1 MFSTM
6 YRIALM
12 LFVIFGLV
20 SSKAQIPS
28 HVPTTNLIGYWPLNG
43 NAQNQAS
50 GSHHGTVVNA
60 VPTTNRFGQSGSA
73 YELNG
78 INAYLTLPASVMSQ
92 VSGAY
97 TAAIWLFLDTTFVH
111 RGVGYELMAD
121 RDQSTWLYRFRMG
134 YGYDNAPVHFR
145 DSSYF
150 DRIVSGNFVPRIAAP
165 APLVDGWTHFAFV
178 YHPESN
184 GTMMA
189 YINGVLA
196 NRLTNVGTV
205 SGNRQINVGRA
216 LWPGSGSAGGA
227 YVKGKVD
234 DIGVWNRA
242 LNELEV
248 MQLATSCAVNFT
260 SMPSPQ
266 SSPPGGTVQFGFTG
280 QRFRQFQWQ
289 MDTTNSSNFFP
300 IFNNAHFQGVDSNV
314 LVVSNIPASFNRAR
328 FRCVFN
334 DSICVA
340 FTPPVRL
347 TIGCGG
353 SLTTNAPQSTARL
366 PNDSAVFSVG
376 SARPNHV
383 YQWQVNTGT
392 GWTMLSN
399 FGQFAGATSPRLVV
413 NNVSLTNHGQRFRCL
428 INAFG
433 CADTTAEATLQV
445 LCLPRN
451 LNGPF
456 AQFLTVGQQAIFRVD
471 SFAGANYNW
480 QRNVGFGYQSLSNG
494 GNIQGANTR
503 TLVVNNVQWADNN
516 SGFRCIVRQ
525 DHCGDTS
532 GAAILQIVGGVSV
545 LENQLNSWK
554 MYPNP
559 AKNELFVERQQAT
572 APAVLRV
579 HNSLGQMVLQQE
591 ITDQI
596 FRLSTQGW
604 SEGIY
609 LVEWEGQSQRLLIAR

>member
-1 MFSTM
+1 MFLTM
-6 YRIALM
+6 CRIALV
-12 LFVIFGLV
+12 LFVIFGLGNAI
-20 SSKAQIPS
+20 AQIPS
-28 HVPTTNLIGYWPLNG
+28 HVPTTNLIGYWPLDG

-60 VPTTNRFGQSGSA
+60 VPTTNRFGLSGSA

-121 RDQSTWLYRFRMG
+121 RDQSTWLYCFRIG

-178 YHPESN
+178 YHPDSN

-205 SGNRQINVGRA
+205 SGSRQINVGRA
-216 LWPGSGSAGGA
+216 LWPGSGAVGGA

-234 DIGVWNRA
+234 DIGIWNRA
-242 LNELEV
+242 LNEQEV

-266 SSPPGGTVQFGFTG
+266 SAPPGGTVQFGFTG
-280 QRFRQFQWQ
+280 QRFQQFQWQ
-289 MDTTNSSNFFP
+289 MDTTNSGNFFAL
-300 IFNNAHFQGVDSNV
+300 FNNANFQGVDSNV
-314 LVVSNIPASFNRAR
+314 LVVSNIPASFNGAR

-353 SLTTNAPQSTARL
+353 SLTTTAPQSTSRL
-366 PNDSAVFSVG
+366 PSDSAVFSVG

-383 YQWQVNTGT
+383 YQWQINTGT

-399 FGQFAGATSPRLVV
+399 FGQFAGVTSPRLVV
-413 NNVSLTNHGQRFRCL
+413 YNLSLNNHGQRFRCL

-471 SFAGANYNW
+471 SFASANYNW
-480 QRNVGFGYQSLSNG
+480 QRNVGFGYQNLSNG
-494 GNIQGANTR
+494 GSVQGANTR
-503 TLVVNNVQWADNN
+503 TLVINNVQWADNF
-516 SGFRCIVRQ
+516 SGFRCIVTQ
-525 DHCGDTS
+525 GHCGDTS

-545 LENQLNSWK
+545 LENQLNTWK

-572 APAVLRV
+572 SPAVLRV
-579 HNSLGQMVLQQE
+579 RNSLGQMVLQQE

>member
-6 YRIALM
+6 YRIAIAFFM
-12 LFVIFGLV
+12 IFGLGNV
-20 SSKAQIPS
+20 AAQIPS
-28 HVPTTNLIGYWPLNG
+28 HVPTSNLIGYWPFNG

-60 VPTTNRFGQSGSA
+60 VPTTDRFGQSGSA

-78 INAYLTLPASVMSQ
+78 INAYLTLPSTVMAQ
-92 VSGAY
+92 VTGAY

-111 RGVGYELMAD
+111 RGLGYELMAD
-121 RDQSTWLYRFRMG
+121 RDQSTWLYRFRIG
-134 YGYDNAPVHFR
+134 YGYDNPPAHFR

-150 DRIVSGNFVPRIAAP
+150 DRIVAGNFQPRLAAP

-178 YHPESN
+178 YHPDNN

-189 YINGVLA
+189 YVNGVLA
-196 NRLTNVGTV
+196 NRSTNVGSV
-205 SGNRQINVGRA
+205 SGSRQINVGRA
-216 LWPGSGSAGGA
+216 LWPGSGSVGGA

-234 DIGVWNRA
+234 DIGIWNRA

-248 MQLATSCAVNFT
+248 MQLATSCTVNFT
-260 SMPSPQ
+260 SMPSAQ
-266 SSPPGGTVQFGFTG
+266 SAPPGGTVQFGFTG
-280 QRFRQFQWQ
+280 QRFQQFQWQ
-289 MDTTNSSNFFP
+289 IDSTNTGNFYAL
-300 IFNNAHFQGVDSNV
+300 FNNANVQGADSNV
-314 LVVSNIPASFNRAR
+314 LVLSNVPATINGAR

-353 SLTTNAPQSTARL
+353 SLTTNAPQSTSRL

-376 SARPNHV
+376 SARLNHV
-383 YQWQVNTGT
+383 YQWQINTGT

-399 FGQFAGATSPRLVV
+399 FGQFSGVSTPRLVV
-413 NNVSLTNHGQRFRCL
+413 YNLSLTNHGQRFRCL
-428 INAFG
+428 VNAFG
-433 CADTTAEATLQV
+433 CADTTAAATLEV

-456 AQFLTVGQQAIFRVD
+456 PQFLTVGQQALFSVD
-471 SFAGANYNW
+471 SFVGANYIW
-480 QRNVGFGYQSLSNG
+480 QRNVGFGYQNLSNG

-503 TLVVNNVQWADNN
+503 TLVINDVQWADNF
-516 SGFRCIVRQ
+516 SGYRCIVTQ
-525 DHCGDTS
+525 GHCGDTS

-545 LENQLNSWK
+545 RENEVPTWK

-559 AKNELFVERQQAT
+559 AKDEVMLERAGGPS
-572 APAVLRV
+572 ASLLVVRNA
-579 HNSLGQMVLQQE
+579 LGQLMLQAE
-591 ITDQI
+591 VTEKS
-596 FRLSTQGW
+596 FNLNTTGW

-609 LVEWEGQSQRLLIAR
+609 LVEWEGRSQRLLLSR